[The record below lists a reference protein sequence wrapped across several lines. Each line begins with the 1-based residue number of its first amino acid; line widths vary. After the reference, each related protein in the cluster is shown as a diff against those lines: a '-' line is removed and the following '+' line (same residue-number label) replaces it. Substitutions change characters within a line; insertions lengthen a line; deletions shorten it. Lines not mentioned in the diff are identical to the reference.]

1 VNIKDYY
8 DIVVIGG
15 GPAGMASAFA
25 AKQKCPALDVVII
38 DREKSLGGILPQCIH
53 TGFGVLEFQE
63 ELTGPEYSSRW
74 IDKIALSGVEIFTDM
89 IVLSIS
95 ESNSCK
101 EIIVSGIKSGIKTIK
116 SKAVILAMGCRE
128 KPRGSLSI
136 PGSRCAGIY
145 TAGSAQRFVNI
156 EGVMP
161 GKNVVI
167 LGSGDIGLIMARRIT
182 LEGGNVKLV
191 CERMDKPGGL
201 ERNVIQ
207 CLDDFNIPLL
217 LSSTILEIH
226 GKKRVEAVT
235 VGQFDENGGLIM
247 NTIKKIECDTVL
259 LSVGLIP
266 ENELSKNA
274 GILINPKTGGPYT
287 DKYFQTNI
295 PGIFACGNVLKV
307 YDLVDNVSSDSLK
320 AGRYAVDFINK
331 NLPESEIVTGTV
343 DTELNEE
350 DAGKKI
356 KTITNPVKDT
366 KYITCTICPVGCLL
380 EIKKN
385 AGEGYDVKG
394 NKCKK
399 GITYAYNEIIEP
411 VRTLTTSAYT
421 YIKQNE
427 SKNVN
432 KNKTIDIKEIAVR
445 TNKPIP
451 LAKLKKAAEEV
462 RNFKIEREVSIGDV
476 IIENLLG
483 TGADVIVTRP

>member
-1 VNIKDYY
+1 MNIKDYY

-25 AKQKCPALDVVII
+25 AKKKNPGLDVVIL
-38 DREKSLGGILPQCIH
+38 DRESSLGGILPQCIH
-53 TGFGVLEFQE
+53 TGFGIMEFQE
-63 ELTGPEYSSRW
+63 ELTGPEYAFRW
-74 IDKIALSGVEIFTDM
+74 IDKIALSGVEIFTET

-95 ESNSCK
+95 DSGSHSNSLK
-101 EIIVSGIKSGIKTIK
+101 EITVSGIQSGIKTVK
-116 SKAVILAMGCRE
+116 SKVVILSMGCRE

-161 GKNVVI
+161 GENVVI

-191 CERMDKPGGL
+191 CERMNKPGGL
-201 ERNVIQ
+201 ERNVVQ

-235 VGQFDENGGLIM
+235 VGQFDEKGNLLH
-247 NTIKKIECDTVL
+247 NTIEKIECDTVL

-266 ENELSKNA
+266 ENELSKSA
-274 GILINPKTGGPYT
+274 GILINPKTGGPYI
-287 DKYFQTNI
+287 DEYFQTNV
-295 PGIFACGNVLKV
+295 PGVFACGNVLKV
-307 YDLVDNVSSDSLK
+307 YDLVDNVSADSIK
-320 AGRYAVDFINK
+320 VGRYAVDFVNG
-331 NLPESEIVTGTV
+331 NLPESELVTDTV
-343 DTELNEE
+343 TFSTENT
-350 DAGKKI
+350 GKKKEKFTKSGKDI
-356 KTITNPVKDT
+356 K
-366 KYITCTICPVGCLL
+366 YLTCTICPVGCLL

-385 AGEGYDVKG
+385 AEGKYDVKG
-394 NKCKK
+394 NQCKR
-399 GITYAYNEIIEP
+399 GITHAYNEIIEP

-421 YIKQNE
+421 YTKQNI
-427 SKNVN
+427 NG
-432 KNKTIDIKEIAVR
+432 KTSIIIKEIAVR

-451 LAKLKKAAEEV
+451 LAKLKKSAEVV
-462 RNFKIEREVSIGDV
+462 RNYKIEKEVFTGDV